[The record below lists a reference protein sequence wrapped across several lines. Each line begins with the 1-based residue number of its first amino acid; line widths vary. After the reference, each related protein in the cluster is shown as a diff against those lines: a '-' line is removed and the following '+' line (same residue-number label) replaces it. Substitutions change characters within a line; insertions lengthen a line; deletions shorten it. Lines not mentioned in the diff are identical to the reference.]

1 MVWGAEESAPLE
13 YFDDDRPQYHVQP
26 PAGWMN
32 DPNGPIYYKG
42 RYHMY
47 ELISNIFG
55 MMFNR
60 RIVRLRGGPQQM
72 MDVGVREGSGRGQLP
87 VFLEEKSPELK
98 IHSLL
103 MPKFWLKG

>member
-47 ELISNIFG
+47 ALIRKVFEIFWKWP
-55 MMFNR
+55 
-60 RIVRLRGGPQQM
+60 ISRLKSGLQQM
-72 MDVGVREGSGRGQLP
+72 VAVGVREGSGRGQPL
-87 VFLEEKSPELK
+87 LLLDKTSPELTM
-98 IHSLL
+98 HSFL
-103 MPKFWLKG
+103 ML

>member
-47 ELISNIFG
+47 ALITNIF
-55 MMFNR
+55 
-60 RIVRLRGGPQQM
+60 
-72 MDVGVREGSGRGQLP
+72 
-87 VFLEEKSPELK
+87 
-98 IHSLL
+98 
-103 MPKFWLKG
+103 